1 MIETPFLARQER
13 FPVVGSTNDVVRRW
27 LDDGEPEVCLAVA
40 DEQSA
45 GRGREGRTWSAPAG
59 RALLLSIG
67 FRPSWLEPDRVWRLA
82 ATVSMAMADAAEEAA
97 YLADRAVRLKWP
109 NDLVIEDPIAGPPGS
124 EATPLR
130 AIRPRK
136 LAGVLG
142 ETEGLGGPDPKAV
155 IGIGVN
161 ADWPAAEFPP
171 DLAADMT
178 SLREASGGRP
188 VELSALLDAF
198 LSRLEFRIEALRAG
212 RFDVG
217 DYVDRQL
224 TNGRPVRLIGHD
236 GAATTVRALRVDAV
250 TGALVVED
258 DAAPHGE
265 RSVFSG
271 EIRHLR
277 LGEAV

>member
-13 FPVVGSTNDVVRRW
+13 FAVVTSTNDVVRGW
-27 LDDGEPEVCLAVA
+27 LDAGEPEVCLAVA
-40 DEQSA
+40 DSQLA

-59 RALLLSIG
+59 RALLLSLG
-67 FRPSWLEPDRVWRLA
+67 FRPTWLEPDRVWRLA

-97 YLADRAVRLKWP
+97 FLADRAVRLKWP
-109 NDLVIEDPIAGPPGS
+109 NDLVVEGPADGG
-124 EATPLR
+124 
-130 AIRPRK
+130 IRK

-142 ETEGLGGPDPKAV
+142 ETEGLGRADPTAI
-155 IGIGVN
+155 IGIGVY
-161 ADWPAAEFPP
+161 ADWPAAEFPVE
-171 DLAADMT
+171 LAANMT

-188 VELSALLDAF
+188 VELAALLDAF

-224 TNGRPVRLIGHD
+224 TNGRLVRLIGHD
-236 GAATTVRALRVDAV
+236 GDSTAVRALRVDAV

-258 DAAPHGE
+258 ETAPAGE